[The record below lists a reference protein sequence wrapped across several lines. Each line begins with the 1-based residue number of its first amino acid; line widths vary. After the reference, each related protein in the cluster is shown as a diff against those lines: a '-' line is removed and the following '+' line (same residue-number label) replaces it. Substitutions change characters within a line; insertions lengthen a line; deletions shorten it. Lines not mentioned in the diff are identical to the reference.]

1 MYWITVKIGVKMGPH
16 MDSCSECLLY
26 WTSFSSVVCSSWLWP
41 IASFLIE
48 ICGSTICL
56 CCCTV
61 TVKCAL
67 MLSVPVMTEG
77 PESCL
82 RMALICDDKPY
93 SEQRG
98 QTQDSHGG
106 GLKSG
111 EQVPWVQH
119 KHRATAELYFMADRT
134 VVLEFSEPKSLS

>member
-1 MYWITVKIGVKMGPH
+1 
-16 MDSCSECLLY
+16 
-26 WTSFSSVVCSSWLWP
+26 
-41 IASFLIE
+41 
-48 ICGSTICL
+48 
-56 CCCTV
+56 
-61 TVKCAL
+61 

-111 EQVPWVQH
+111 EQVPRVQH
-119 KHRATAELYFMADRT
+119 KHRATAELYSMADRT
-134 VVLEFSEPKSLS
+134 VILEFSEPKSLS